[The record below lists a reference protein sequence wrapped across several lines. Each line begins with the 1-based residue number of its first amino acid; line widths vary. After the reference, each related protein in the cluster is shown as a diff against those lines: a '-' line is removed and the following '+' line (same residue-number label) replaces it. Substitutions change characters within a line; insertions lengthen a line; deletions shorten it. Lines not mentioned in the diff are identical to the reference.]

1 VELSDVLGGRIDT
14 ITAWRQNGGAGTGGL
29 TLNTR
34 IGDLTISGITLFGNP
49 SNTGTQSG
57 ATMTGPILIRNG
69 VFAGDTTFSSA
80 TGFAFPGAV
89 GGQWGQRQIF
99 ENCTFGVVSGIFTAH
114 TTADIDFTANTP
126 RYVQLVLRNTL
137 LASATEFANRT
148 AILTS
153 RAYIADQ
160 KQDQVAN
167 DHQIDYPAL
176 GIVSREATIFHTD
189 APSEKM
195 APNGATTGQ
204 RLRSAIKRIP
214 VASTKALSVSV
225 WVRKSAAYTGS
236 TVRLI
241 ALSNYPMGILDDTV
255 VDSMTAA
262 ADTWEQLTG
271 TLPTATADGVV
282 ELCVECDG
290 SAGLVYVDD
299 WAAAVA

>member
-1 VELSDVLGGRIDT
+1 V
-14 ITAWRQNGGAGTGGL
+14 AA
-29 TLNTR
+29 
-34 IGDLTISGITLFGNP
+34 
-49 SNTGTQSG
+49 
-57 ATMTGPILIRNG
+57 
-69 VFAGDTTFSSA
+69 
-80 TGFAFPGAV
+80 
-89 GGQWGQRQIF
+89 
-99 ENCTFGVVSGIFTAH
+99 GIFVAH
-114 TTADIDFTANTP
+114 TSADIDFTANTP
-126 RYVQLVLRNTL
+126 HYVQLVLRNVL
-137 LASATEFANRT
+137 LASATEFLNRT
-148 AILTS
+148 SLTS

-195 APNGATTGQ
+195 APSGATTGV

-241 ALSNYPMGILDDTV
+241 ALSNYPMGIVDDTV